1 MRYVPK
7 PRYGIFTSAARSRS
21 RSLRIGSSS
30 RCHDLTHRGPTAPAR
45 SSSLLAYSSHG
56 RQNPVVARARARG
69 EDFPAGLL
77 ERCDRALRG
86 AVAPTRRTPTFVS
99 PLPGLRLLRYAV
111 RTEFEAT
118 LYEPVVCVVLRGR
131 KETTF
136 GERTFDVG
144 AGACLLVSHDLPVVS
159 RIVEAP
165 YLALLLDV
173 NLDTLRGLHDELG
186 TASSL
191 GTTEARAL
199 EVHDT
204 PPPLLDA
211 LGRYVA
217 VAESPTDAKVLGP
230 MLAKEV
236 HYRLL
241 TAPFGGMLRSL
252 LRDDSSA
259 SAVAN
264 AITQIRRRFRES
276 LVVADLAHDVGMS
289 VSAFHR
295 QFKAVTASSPLQYQ
309 KDLRLLE
316 ARRMLRLG
324 TVTVSAA
331 AYDVGYESPN
341 QFSREYAR
349 KFGWSP
355 KHDARSRTARPP
367 SVAGSPASGAS
378 V

>member
-1 MRYVPK
+1 M
-7 PRYGIFTSAARSRS
+7 S
-21 RSLRIGSSS
+21 
-30 RCHDLTHRGPTAPAR
+30 
-45 SSSLLAYSSHG
+45 
-56 RQNPVVARARARG
+56 RARTVA
-69 EDFPAGLL
+69 FPSGLL
-77 ERCDRALRG
+77 ERCDQALRC
-86 AVAPTRRTPTFVS
+86 APELNRRTPTFVS
-99 PLPGLRLLRYAV
+99 PLSGLRLLGHPV

-136 GERTFDVG
+136 GEHTFDVG
-144 AGACLLVSHDLPVVS
+144 AGDCLLVSHDLPVVS

-165 YLALLLDV
+165 YLALLVDV
-173 NLDTLRGLHDELG
+173 NLDTLRSLYDELG
-186 TASSL
+186 SAAL
-191 GTTEARAL
+191 DKTEARAL
-199 EVHDT
+199 EVHAA
-204 PPPLLDA
+204 PSPLLDA

-217 VAESPTDAKVLGP
+217 VAESSMDAKVLGP

-252 LRDDSSA
+252 IRYDSSA

-264 AITQIRRRFRES
+264 AIAQIRQRFRES
-276 LVVADLAHDVGMS
+276 LVVADLARDIGMS

-316 ARRMLRLG
+316 ARRMLSMG
-324 TVTVSAA
+324 TVSVSTA

-349 KFGWSP
+349 KFGRSP
-355 KHDARSRTARPP
+355 KNDVAKGDARAAVNPRTRAHPF
-367 SVAGSPASGAS
+367 GALA
-378 V
+378 